1 MPPAKLRPALA
12 GGAFIGVLSAL
23 PIVSIGNF
31 CCCLWIVS
39 GGLIAAYLMQQAH
52 PAPVSPGDGAIV
64 GLLAGLVGALIYLL
78 VSWPM
83 TMVVGPMMDEWMR
96 RVIEVTGDEGLRGVI
111 ERYRGGGARAI
122 GLVIGFF
129 FQVVFGALFGTLG
142 GLLGAVLFKKAP
154 PPEPVAPPPPPGPWA
169 PPPPGPPPLPPQAS

>member
-1 MPPAKLRPALA
+1 
-12 GGAFIGVLSAL
+12 
-23 PIVSIGNF
+23 
-31 CCCLWIVS
+31 
-39 GGLIAAYLMQQAH
+39 
-52 PAPVSPGDGAIV
+52 V
-64 GLLAGLVGALIYLL
+64 GLLAGLVGALVYLL

-83 TMVVGPMMDEWMR
+83 TMVVGPMMEEWMH
-96 RVIEVTGDEGLRGVI
+96 RVIEITGDEGLRGVI

-142 GLLGAVLFKKAP
+142 GLLGAVLFKKAA
-154 PPEPVAPPPPPGPWA
+154 PPEPAAPPPPGPPV

>member
-52 PAPVSPGDGAIV
+52 PAPVSPGDGALV
-64 GLLAGLVGALIYLL
+64 GLFAGLVGALIYLL

-96 RVIEVTGDEGLRGVI
+96 RVIEVTGVI

-154 PPEPVAPPPPPGPWA
+154 PPEPAAPPPPPGPWA
-169 PPPPGPPPLPPQAS
+169 PPPPPGPPPLPPQAS